1 MRVLFVSTNRE
12 LLPSPVAPLGMLAVA
27 AATRAQHEVTV
38 EDLCFTRDVPH
49 ALDTLR
55 AAIARARPDVVA
67 LGVRNLRDNAYR
79 DGGALAE
86 YHAALG
92 GCAREALETLE
103 TTKGTGA
110 RLVLG
115 GAAVTLQPAAML
127 ARTGAS
133 HAVVGEGERAFPALL
148 DALAR
153 GERPDTLIRATPA
166 PLDELPRA
174 AWDLVDRRYFER
186 EGTATVQTKRG
197 CAFSCTYCDYP
208 DLEGR
213 TVRVRAPALVADEV
227 AALARTAGVSHL
239 FFVDSVF
246 NAPRTH
252 ARAVC
257 EALIACGAPLPW
269 VCYASPA
276 GLDDELVAQMA
287 RAGCVGAEIGTDAG
301 TDAGLRRLR
310 KPFDLAQVRRVRA
323 SFRAHGLLD
332 CHSFVLGA
340 EGETADEAAATL
352 SFVESLDPDL
362 AVFLIFAEDRE
373 ALVAA
378 RDVEHR
384 AALRALLA
392 REAPRHPGW
401 IVPELGVR
409 FGPKVT
415 RLVLRRAL
423 RGPSWLH
430 LARARRAERG

>member
-1 MRVLFVSTNRE
+1 MRVLFVSANRE
-12 LLPSPVAPLGMLAVA
+12 QLPSPVVPLGLLTVA
-27 AATRAQHEVTV
+27 ATARPRHEVVV
-38 EDLCFTRDVPH
+38 EDLCFTLDTDD
-49 ALDTLR
+49 ALATLR
-55 AAIARARPDVVA
+55 AALERTRPDVVA
-67 LGVRNLRDNAYR
+67 VGVRNLRDNAYR
-79 DGGALAE
+79 AEGPLAE

-92 GCAREALETLE
+92 RCVREA
-103 TTKGTGA
+103 TTA
-110 RLVLG
+110 PLVIG
-115 GAAVTLQPAAML
+115 GAAVTLQPAGML
-127 ARTGAS
+127 ERTGAR
-133 HAVVGEGERAFPALL
+133 HAVIGEGERAFPALL

-153 GERPDTLIRATPA
+153 GEVAPAFVQATPG

-174 AWDLVDRRYFER
+174 AWDLADPRYFQGD
-186 EGTATVQTKRG
+186 GTVSVQTKRG

-213 TVRVRAPALVADEV
+213 SVRVRDPQRVADEV
-227 AALARTAGVSHL
+227 VALARMPGASHL

-246 NAPRTH
+246 NAPRAH

-257 EALIACGAPLPW
+257 EALIARGAPVPW

-276 GLDDELVAQMA
+276 GLDDELVATMA

-301 TDAGLRRLR
+301 TDVGLRRLR

-352 SFVESLDPDL
+352 AFVDELDPDL
-362 AVFLIFAEDRE
+362 AVFLVFAEDRE
-373 ALVAA
+373 ALVAT

-392 REAPRHPGW
+392 REGPKHPGW

-415 RLVLRRAL
+415 RIVRQRGL

-430 LARARRAERG
+430 LAKARRDARG